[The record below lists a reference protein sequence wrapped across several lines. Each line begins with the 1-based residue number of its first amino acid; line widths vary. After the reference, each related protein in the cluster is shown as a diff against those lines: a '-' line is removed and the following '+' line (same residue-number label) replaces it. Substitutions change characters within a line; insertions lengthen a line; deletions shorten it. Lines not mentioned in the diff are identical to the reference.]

1 MSTVTTHS
9 TLTSSHSGS
18 TQRHTATSSSSSS
31 SVGAPIIDGA
41 GGPVASLDARAA
53 VFKKCAA
60 QAMAAADEAAADAE
74 RIKRAHAEMIEVHRK
89 LFLAKAFR
97 INPDGTAITNPSA
110 FLLTGDPPAYHSVKS
125 VEHYNEIIHVLTNWG
140 DDKKLKDLP
149 PNDPEVQRCKA
160 FRTKNRKNGYNYSRA
175 FSLQETQA
183 PDGTTKVNL
192 IHKKS
197 NGIVCHM
204 LDIFDIISEA
214 HSRLGHLAIEKT
226 LANCQP
232 TFYSPTYALCKLFCD
247 DCFVCH
253 EKPPSISAPKGA
265 KKPIISSHFRD
276 RIQVDLIDMR
286 TMRKRDVYGLMQ
298 RWIMTVKDHS
308 TGLVYLAALPQKK
321 AEYVASELEKYF
333 GFAGFPHI
341 LHTDNGKEF
350 IATLVVDMMMRHNP
364 DCFLVTGRP
373 RTPRDQGSVEN
384 ANRMVK
390 QVLMSLSRERQMQG
404 IETNWTKILG
414 QVMSVCNSHSGT
426 RRYSTSSYQAVFG
439 LPYHPELRCTVAKLR
454 ECKTIGQR
462 LNLSPDDR
470 LATYV
475 REHNIVDYM
484 SDLGGGGVS
493 SQASNGDN
501 ADMDGDDEEEGLDL
515 SDNAFPDV
523 LSQDYADDDAAE
535 CTSLP
540 GIDLCDNNGDNNDAE
555 ILPGIDFRST
565 SPSVEACLS
574 PVITQ
579 DHNRKSSK
587 ADMNPS
593 DDIVSVSSTTTTKDN
608 CDGPQNVN
616 WSYTRADEHSTY
628 TVAEAWDN
636 GNIARKQSSLG
647 DTRQYNFLWP
657 TLSCED
663 CCHPHGCFQ
672 LQVGDDDYIW
682 RITNTTDWYDGIFI

>member
-1 MSTVTTHS
+1 MSAAPRRTSPPFAIAPMSTVTTHS

-18 TQRHTATSSSSSS
+18 TQRHTATSLSSSS

-41 GGPVASLDARAA
+41 AGGPVASLDARAA
-53 VFKKCAA
+53 LFNRCAA

-74 RIKRAHAEMIEVHRK
+74 RIKRAHAEMVNVHRK

-97 INPDGTAITNPSA
+97 IDPDGTKITNPSA
-110 FLLTGDPPAYHSVKS
+110 FLLVGDPPAYNSVKS
-125 VEHYNEIIHVLTNWG
+125 VENYNEIIHVLTNWG
-140 DDKKLKDLP
+140 DDLKLKHLP
-149 PNDPEVQRCKA
+149 PNDPEAQRIKA
-160 FRTKNRKNGYNYSRA
+160 FRTKNKKGYNYSRA

-192 IHKKS
+192 IHTKS

-226 LANCQP
+226 LGNMKP
-232 TFYSPTYALCKLFCD
+232 TYYSTTYALCKLFCD

-253 EKPPSISAPKGA
+253 EKQPSIPAPKGA

-286 TMRKRDVYGLMQ
+286 TMRKRDVYGSMQ

-308 TGLVYLAALPQKK
+308 TGLVYLAALPQKMS
-321 AEYVASELEKYF
+321 EYVASELEKHF

-373 RTPRDQGSVEN
+373 RTPRDQGSMEN
-384 ANRMVK
+384 ANKVVK
-390 QVLMSLSRERQMQG
+390 KVLMSLSRERRMQG

-426 RRYSTSSYQAVFG
+426 RRYSTSSYEAVFG
-439 LPYHPELRCTVAKLR
+439 LPYHPELRCTVVKLR

-475 REHNIVDYM
+475 REHNIGDYM

-493 SQASNGDN
+493 SQASDGDN
-501 ADMDGDDEEEGLDL
+501 ADMDREDEEEGLDL

-523 LSQDYADDDAAE
+523 LSQDNADDDGAE

-540 GIDLCDNNGDNNDAE
+540 GIDLYHDDADDDGAE
-555 ILPGIDFRST
+555 FLPGINIRT
-565 SPSVEACLS
+565 TTPSVEARRS
-574 PVITQ
+574 PAITQ
-579 DHNRKSSK
+579 DHDRTASK
-587 ADMNPS
+587 TEMNPL
-593 DDIVSVSSTTTTKDN
+593 DDIVFLSSATSTKDN
-608 CDGPQNVN
+608 GDGQNVN

-628 TVAEAWDN
+628 TVAEA
-636 GNIARKQSSLG
+636 
-647 DTRQYNFLWP
+647 
-657 TLSCED
+657 
-663 CCHPHGCFQ
+663 
-672 LQVGDDDYIW
+672 
-682 RITNTTDWYDGIFI
+682 